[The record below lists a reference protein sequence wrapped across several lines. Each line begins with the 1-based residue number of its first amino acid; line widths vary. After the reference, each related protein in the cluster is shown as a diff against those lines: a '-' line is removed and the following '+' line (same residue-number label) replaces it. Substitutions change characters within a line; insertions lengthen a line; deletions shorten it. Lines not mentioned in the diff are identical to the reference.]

1 MSQLVELSPRNLPDA
16 VKAGKTG
23 LISSIETL
31 DRLKRNG
38 EYSGARFSNQWLSY
52 APKNTTFREAN
63 RKDDG
68 KYHVSVDSTTGET
81 HRIELPKTLI
91 GLDGKELTVADAKN
105 LAPSLAL
112 DGKLII
118 EVEFNPKI
126 GEKGE
131 FLYTV
136 NNPSA
141 WFGIAMPKADAWFNM
156 VVGTNGVL
164 KGFQKGDGIYF
175 VRADGVN
182 WNGLL
187 ADGDLDFNFFVRHGV
202 GADLRP
208 SDRLGVLGTGF
219 GEQAPV
225 GAQNGVAVEAAKPD
239 LKALAA
245 EATAA
250 VAKIGDETI
259 AQPIRNFIAAITSQ

>member
-1 MSQLVELSPRNLPDA
+1 MSQFAELSPRNLPDA

-23 LISSIETL
+23 LISTLGTL

-68 KYHVSVDSTTGET
+68 KYHVSVDPNTGET

-105 LAPSLAL
+105 LAPSLVL
-112 DGKLII
+112 DGRTII
-118 EVEFNPKI
+118 EVEFNPKV

-131 FLYTV
+131 YLYMV
-136 NNPSA
+136 SDPSA
-141 WFGIAMPKADAWFNM
+141 WFALGMPKTEDWFNM
-156 VVGTNGVL
+156 NLDANGVL
-164 KGFQKGDGIYF
+164 KGFTDGDSIYF

-182 WNGLL
+182 WNVLL
-187 ADGDLDFNFFVRHGV
+187 ARGDLNFDVIYDRHLV
-202 GADLRP
+202 VADLLP
-208 SDRLGVLGTGF
+208 SFCLRVLGTGF

-225 GAQNGVAVEAAKPD
+225 AAQNSAAVEATQGMP
-239 LKALAA
+239 ALIAD
-245 EATAA
+245 ATAA
-250 VAKIGDETI
+250 VAKIADETI
-259 AQPIRNFIAAITSQ
+259 AQPIRDFIAAVTNQ